1 MAAAEPITF
10 GKYQLIKRLAMG
22 GMAEIFL
29 ARLVG
34 ASGFSRELV
43 VKRIH
48 PEFSEDDEFVRMF
61 TNEAKVAALLHH
73 PNIVQVLDFDAV
85 DGTYYIAMER
95 VDGADLKRTILLA
108 HKQGLGLPYQLAL
121 WVSVQALKG
130 LSHAHR
136 LASGGEACHI
146 VHRDV
151 SPHNI
156 LLSMQG
162 EVKVT
167 DFGIARVMQQASL
180 TASGVLKGKVS
191 YMAPE
196 QTFSSNVDQR
206 ADVFA
211 MGVIVWELLCRRR
224 LFQASNDLLV
234 VEKVRK
240 SDIPAPHIVNPAIPE
255 ELSEVVMSALA
266 RELDARVPDAAT
278 FQQQLK
284 PWLWVPTA
292 NEELAR
298 FMQQLLAGGLSPSDF
313 SLLDDFQAPVFGAIS
328 ATSLPSV
335 QEDVKAPLATPKRGT
350 AQLAGWSPPTP
361 GEAQDPKGQE
371 PDESTGSD
379 SLPSVLN
386 ASEEEK
392 VPIAA
397 STHGWMIRTEAMP
410 SASSVVAGMYDGKF
424 GARSEDA
431 HAPDDPSIVSTV
443 QVKPAELLQS
453 FGHLDPLA
461 KTRLDP
467 EDPDDLITEELLKR
481 GYDPAVERSPLPPGA
496 VSNDPTVEV
505 NPALHLGDLSKLVP
519 VTNDDA
525 LPTEQENVLAYAPTG
540 SVQKFSA
547 DELESMV
554 KEVDGEDIAKNS
566 IWRWL
571 GLGVLLLSL
580 VFLLYFLQFR

>member
-1 MAAAEPITF
+1 
-10 GKYQLIKRLAMG
+10 
-22 GMAEIFL
+22 
-29 ARLVG
+29 
-34 ASGFSRELV
+34 
-43 VKRIH
+43 
-48 PEFSEDDEFVRMF
+48 
-61 TNEAKVAALLHH
+61 
-73 PNIVQVLDFDAV
+73 
-85 DGTYYIAMER
+85 
-95 VDGADLKRTILLA
+95 
-108 HKQGLGLPYQLAL
+108 
-121 WVSVQALKG
+121 
-130 LSHAHR
+130 
-136 LASGGEACHI
+136 
-146 VHRDV
+146 
-151 SPHNI
+151 
-156 LLSMQG
+156 MQG

-255 ELSEVVMSALA
+255 ELSDVVMSALA

-298 FMQQLLAGGLSPSDF
+298 FMQQLLAGEVSTSEFALF
-313 SLLDDFQAPVFGAIS
+313 DDFQAPVFGAIS
-328 ATSLPSV
+328 ATSLPSLPSV
-335 QEDVKAPLATPKRGT
+335 QEDTNTPSVTPKRGT

-361 GEAQDPKGQE
+361 GEAQDPKEQE
-371 PDESTGSD
+371 ADESTDSD
-379 SLPSVLN
+379 SLPSVPD

-397 STHGWMIRTEAMP
+397 SAHGWMIRTEAMP
-410 SASSVVAGMYDGKF
+410 SASAVVAGMYDGKF

-519 VTNDDA
+519 VVADDV

-554 KEVDGEDIAKNS
+554 KEADGAAVAKNA
-566 IWRWL
+566 IWRWV

-580 VFLLYFLQFR
+580 FFLLYFVQFR